1 MSLATTAATTIAAEV
16 AAVMADVVAYGG
28 GAVTGLGPDGET
40 VVALTYSVG
49 RSKQSELS
57 TPPRVVWVLGG
68 GAGSPALKAA
78 FPGGRRSLL
87 TRNPVLRAVCWG
99 RDLDAASLLASA
111 VLAAMQ
117 RRYAGRIAFQG
128 EEWETEPAS
137 LDLGEVV
144 TLSWAWPIA
153 VLDSAPLRAT
163 VTSATVDTS
172 TAVASDGVLHIG
184 ETS

>member
-1 MSLATTAATTIAAEV
+1 MTVATTAATTIAAEV
-16 AAVMADVVAYGG
+16 AAVMADVVVYDGA
-28 GAVTGLGPDGET
+28 AVTGLGPDGVT
-40 VVALTYSVG
+40 SVALTYSVG
-49 RSKQSELS
+49 RSTQAAQA
-57 TPPRVVWVLGG
+57 TPPRVAWVLGG
-68 GAGSPALKAA
+68 GAGSPARKT
-78 FPGGRRSLL
+78 PVPRGRRSLL
-87 TRNPVLRAVCWG
+87 TRNPLLPAVCWG

-117 RRYAGRIAFQG
+117 RRYAGRIAYQG

-153 VLDSAPLRAT
+153 VLDSAPTLRT
-163 VTSATVDTS
+163 VTSATADTS

>member
-1 MSLATTAATTIAAEV
+1 MSLATPAATTIAAEV
-16 AAVMADVVAYGG
+16 AAVMADVVAYDGS
-28 GAVTGLGPDGET
+28 AVTGLGPDGVT
-40 VVALTYSVG
+40 SVALTYSVG
-49 RSKQSELS
+49 RSTQAAQS

-68 GAGSPALKAA
+68 GAGSPALKTA
-78 FPGGRRSLL
+78 FPGSRRSLL